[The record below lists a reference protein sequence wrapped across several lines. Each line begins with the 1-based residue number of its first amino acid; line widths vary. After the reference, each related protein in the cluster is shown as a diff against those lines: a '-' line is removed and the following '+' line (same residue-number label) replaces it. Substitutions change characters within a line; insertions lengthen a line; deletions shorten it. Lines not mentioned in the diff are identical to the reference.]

1 MNKHSKGNIHLKPLR
16 GATYKDML
24 HFVQATLDRAISDG
38 IINVATNSVSAK
50 RKRPSDIADSII
62 SVGKKCQATGVTNVM
77 IFSSGRR
84 EVLGFRQ
91 K

>member
-1 MNKHSKGNIHLKPLR
+1 MNKHSKGDIHLKTLR

-24 HFVQATLDRAISDG
+24 HFVQATLDRTISDG

-50 RKRPSDIADSII
+50 RKRPDIADSII